1 MSSSLQKTEV
11 NPYAAHTE
19 RIKVYDAAFH
29 NAFSQQMGYA
39 YLAGCELNAIK
50 EALPHGEFMK
60 WKAKFL
66 PAIPHRSATRY
77 MEFQTK
83 LATTVANLPTVGECR
98 LLGNGELPEKEKEK
112 ILKAVHQAADGKTLT
127 QLYRDLGVI
136 REKKHPVHTPRK
148 TVSPE
153 EQVDA
158 EDKSAVELANVF
170 LTAAATLTLDDK
182 TILKLSAVK
191 KAEVLAA
198 SIKVSDLIRKF
209 SKKGKA

>member
-1 MSSSLQKTEV
+1 MSTQIQKAEV
-11 NPYAAHTE
+11 NQFAAHTE

-66 PAIPHRSATRY
+66 PAIPHRSATQY
-77 MEFQTK
+77 MTFQTK
-83 LATTVANLPTVGECR
+83 LASVANLPTVGECR

-153 EQVDA
+153 DQVDA
-158 EDKSAVELANVF
+158 EEKTAVELANVF
-170 LTAAATLTLDDK
+170 LTAAATLALDDK